1 MELSILVRVQVPEP
15 IFPHNV
21 RAPRGIQY
29 PGKNFAPNSKIDVR
43 LRVSPCLAFRKQ
55 PVTVKCLVS
64 PDLRNGTEIL
74 RPALRSMDV
83 TPLRIAERMPTPATA
98 PVHDLGS
105 LRIDDHHRSG
115 GNWGK
120 RLAIFFGL
128 LVVLSGLTGA
138 VFTLWNQK
146 PVVEVVTV
154 QKSANNG
161 GREALLNASGYVTP
175 RRRATIAAKITGRVT
190 GVFFDEGTHVSEG
203 QLLATL
209 DDSDTRKALDA
220 AKADYEASKAAIAD
234 YEVQL
239 RNARTQLHRAEQLQ
253 NAGVQTQ
260 EQLDNAT
267 TNVDSLQAKI
277 ALAKS
282 QVISSETRI
291 HEAQQAVDNC
301 TIRAPYTGIVV
312 SKDAQVGEMVSPVS
326 AGGGFTR
333 TGIATIVDMNSNEIE
348 VDVNE
353 SFIARVQPGQPVT
366 AILDAYPDWEIP
378 SRVRTIIP
386 SADRQ
391 KATVK
396 VRVSF
401 LKLDPRILPDMGIKV
416 TFLGAEQK
424 PKPGSDAVAILIPA
438 SAVHDENGKSIVFL
452 LKDDKAERR
461 AVTLGGNRGSDREV
475 IAGVSV
481 GDTVVTKSPANLRDG
496 QAVEIR
502 K

>member
-1 MELSILVRVQVPEP
+1 M
-15 IFPHNV
+15 
-21 RAPRGIQY
+21 A
-29 PGKNFAPNSKIDVR
+29 
-43 LRVSPCLAFRKQ
+43 
-55 PVTVKCLVS
+55 
-64 PDLRNGTEIL
+64 
-74 RPALRSMDV
+74 
-83 TPLRIAERMPTPATA
+83 TPANA

-105 LRIDDHHRSG
+105 LRIDDRHRPGSS
-115 GNWGK
+115 WGK

-128 LVVLSGLTGA
+128 LVVVAGLSGGVYA
-138 VFTLWNQK
+138 LWNQK
-146 PVVEVVTV
+146 PVVEVTV
-154 QKSANNG
+154 AQKSAAGLG

-190 GVFFDEGTHVSEG
+190 GVFFDEGTHVNEG

-209 DDSDTRKALDA
+209 DDSDVRKALQA
-220 AKADYEASKAAIAD
+220 AKADYDASKAAIAD

-239 RNARTQLHRAEQLQ
+239 RNARIQLNRAEQLQ
-253 NAGVQTQ
+253 KAGVETQ
-260 EQLDNAT
+260 EQLDNART
-267 TNVDSLQAKI
+267 AADSLVAKI
-277 ALAKS
+277 ALAQS
-282 QVISSETRI
+282 QVISAEARI
-291 HEAQQAVDNC
+291 QEAQQAVDNC

-353 SFIARVQPGQPVT
+353 SYISRVQDGQPVT
-366 AILDAYPDWEIP
+366 AVLDAYPDWQIP

-396 VRVSF
+396 VRISF

-416 TFLGAEQK
+416 TFLGAEPEKK
-424 PKPGSDAVAILIPA
+424 PSAAAAAAAIVIPQ
-438 SAVHDENGKSIVFL
+438 SAVRDEAGKKIVFL
-452 LKDDKAERR
+452 VKDDKAERR
-461 AVTLGGNRGSDREV
+461 AVTLGVTRGSDTEV
-475 IAGVSV
+475 IAGITA
-481 GDTVVTKSPANLRDG
+481 GDTVVVKGPSNLRDG
-496 QAVEIR
+496 QSVEIR

>member
-1 MELSILVRVQVPEP
+1 M
-15 IFPHNV
+15 
-21 RAPRGIQY
+21 A
-29 PGKNFAPNSKIDVR
+29 
-43 LRVSPCLAFRKQ
+43 
-55 PVTVKCLVS
+55 
-64 PDLRNGTEIL
+64 
-74 RPALRSMDV
+74 
-83 TPLRIAERMPTPATA
+83 TPANA

-105 LRIDDHHRSG
+105 LRIDDSHRSG
-115 GNWGK
+115 SSWGK

-128 LVVLSGLTGA
+128 LVVLAGLSGA
-138 VFTLWNQK
+138 VFSFWNQK
-146 PVVEVVTV
+146 PLVEVVV
-154 QKSANNG
+154 AQKSTNSG

-175 RRRATIAAKITGRVT
+175 RRRATIAAKITGRVI
-190 GVFFDEGTHVSEG
+190 GVFFDEGTHVAEN

-209 DDSDTRKALDA
+209 DDADARKALNA
-220 AKADYEASKAAIAD
+220 AKADYEASKAAITD
-234 YEVQL
+234 FEVQL
-239 RNARTQLHRAEQLQ
+239 RNARIQLHRAEQLQ
-253 NAGVQTQ
+253 SAGVETQ
-260 EQLDNAT
+260 EQLDNAR
-267 TNVDSLQAKI
+267 TNADSLQAKI
-277 ALAKS
+277 ALAQS
-282 QVISSETRI
+282 QVVSAETRI
-291 HEAQQAVDNC
+291 QEAQQAVDNC
-301 TIRAPYTGIVV
+301 TIRAPYAGIVV

-353 SFIARVQPGQPVT
+353 SYISRVQDGQPVT

-396 VRVSF
+396 VRISF

-424 PKPGSDAVAILIPA
+424 KAAGADVASILIPQ
-438 SAVHDENGKSIVFL
+438 SAVHEDNGKKIVFL
-452 LKDDKAERR
+452 VKDDKTERR
-461 AVTLGGNRGSDREV
+461 AVTLGGSRGSDTEV

-481 GDTVVTKSPANLRDG
+481 GDTVVVKGPENLRDG
-496 QAVEIR
+496 QSVAIR

>member
-1 MELSILVRVQVPEP
+1 MAL
-15 IFPHNV
+15 
-21 RAPRGIQY
+21 
-29 PGKNFAPNSKIDVR
+29 
-43 LRVSPCLAFRKQ
+43 
-55 PVTVKCLVS
+55 
-64 PDLRNGTEIL
+64 
-74 RPALRSMDV
+74 PAN
-83 TPLRIAERMPTPATA
+83 A

-105 LRIDDHHRSG
+105 LRIDDSHRSSSS
-115 GNWGK
+115 WGK
-120 RLAIFFGL
+120 RLSIFFGL
-128 LVVLSGLTGA
+128 LVVLGGLSGG
-138 VFTLWNQK
+138 VFTFWNQK
-146 PVVEVVTV
+146 PVVEVTVV

-190 GVFFDEGTHVSEG
+190 GVFFDEGTHVAEN

-209 DDSDTRKALDA
+209 DDSDTRKALNA

-239 RNARTQLHRAEQLQ
+239 KNARIQLHRAEQLQ
-253 NAGVQTQ
+253 SAGVQTQ
-260 EQLDNAT
+260 EQLDNT
-267 TNVDSLQAKI
+267 RTNADSLQAKI
-277 ALAKS
+277 ALAQS

-291 HEAQQAVDNC
+291 QEAQQAVDNC
-301 TIRAPYTGIVV
+301 TIRAPYAGIVV

-353 SFIARVQPGQPVT
+353 SYISRVQDGQPVT

-401 LKLDPRILPDMGIKV
+401 LKLDPRILPDMSIKV
-416 TFLGAEQK
+416 TFLGAEPDK
-424 PKPGSDAVAILIPA
+424 KSSAAAAAAIVIPL
-438 SAVHDENGKSIVFL
+438 SAVRDDNGRKIVFL
-452 LKDDKAERR
+452 VKDDKTERR
-461 AVTLGGNRGSDREV
+461 AVTLGGSRGSDTEV

-481 GDTVVTKSPANLRDG
+481 GDTVVVKGPENLRDG
-496 QAVEIR
+496 QSVEIR